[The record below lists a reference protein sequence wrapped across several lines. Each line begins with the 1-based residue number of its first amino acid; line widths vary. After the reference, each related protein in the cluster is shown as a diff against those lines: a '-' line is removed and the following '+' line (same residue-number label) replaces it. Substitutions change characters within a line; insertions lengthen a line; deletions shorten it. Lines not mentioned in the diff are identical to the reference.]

1 MQTKEWGL
9 QANRPVAVKQ
19 RSLSHSL
26 VLSLAP
32 FCLLATSETGGGE
45 KAENRFPPVPL
56 LLLSGLNREGN
67 DSVPETFINL
77 EFILPG
83 LLFSSE
89 MASFVFND
97 VPVQVRQK
105 RFSQMRSTANYYKIY
120 TVSQKQI
127 YTATSVLR
135 KII

>member
-9 QANRPVAVKQ
+9 QATRPVAVKR

-32 FCLLATSETGGGE
+32 FCLLATSEKGRGE

-56 LLLSGLNREGN
+56 LLLSGLNGEGN
-67 DSVPETFINL
+67 DSVLETFINP

-97 VPVQVRQK
+97 VPVLV
-105 RFSQMRSTANYYKIY
+105 
-120 TVSQKQI
+120 
-127 YTATSVLR
+127 
-135 KII
+135 